1 MESIVKILVIIAI
14 IIGTV
19 MLFKLLLPVIL
30 LIVFAV
36 WLYKTIKNSS
46 MFSSRNKDK
55 KDEPIKQNLNEHVR
69 TNPTSSKVV
78 DVDYEEL

>member
-1 MESIVKILVIIAI
+1 
-14 IIGTV
+14 

-30 LIVFAV
+30 LIVFAI

-46 MFSSRNKDK
+46 MFSGRNKYK
-55 KDEPIKQNLNEHVR
+55 RDEPIKQNLNENVKPNS
-69 TNPTSSKVV
+69 TGSKVV

>member
-1 MESIVKILVIIAI
+1 
-14 IIGTV
+14 

-36 WLYKTIKNSS
+36 WLYKTIKNST
-46 MFSSRNKDK
+46 MFSSRNKYK
-55 KDEPIKQNLNEHVR
+55 KEQPIKQNINESVKN
-69 TNPTSSKVV
+69 NPAVSKVV

>member
-1 MESIVKILVIIAI
+1 
-14 IIGTV
+14 

-30 LIVFAV
+30 LVVFAV

-46 MFSSRNKDK
+46 MFSSRNKHK
-55 KDEPIKQNLNEHVR
+55 KDNPIKQNLNDHVK
-69 TNPTSSKVV
+69 TNSTGGKVV

>member
-1 MESIVKILVIIAI
+1 
-14 IIGTV
+14 

-30 LIVFAV
+30 LVVFTV

-55 KDEPIKQNLNEHVR
+55 KDEPIKQNLNEHAKP
-69 TNPTSSKVV
+69 NPTSSKVV

>member
-1 MESIVKILVIIAI
+1 
-14 IIGTV
+14 

-30 LIVFAV
+30 LVVIGG

-46 MFSSRNKDK
+46 MFSGTNKYK
-55 KDEPIKQNLNEHVR
+55 KDEPIKQNLNEQVKSNS
-69 TNPTSSKVV
+69 TGSKVV